1 MKLTFH
7 GHSCFTLEIGDK
19 TILIDP
25 FVEGNPQS
33 KIKADELTAD
43 FILLTHAHA
52 DHCGDAENIGKRT
65 GALLLGIWEISEY
78 YNKKGLKTHPM
89 NIGGTKDFGVVKV
102 KMVHAVHSSSL
113 PNGEYGGLAAGFVVY
128 NEETCIYF
136 AGDTALTLDMQLIPM
151 TCPPLDIAVLPIG
164 DNFTMGYEEALIAS
178 DFVHCERIIGC
189 HYDTFPY
196 IEIDKDQAISRF
208 KEEGKELIL
217 LEPGQSITN
226 G

>member
-7 GHSCFTLEIGDK
+7 GHSCFTLEIGNK

-25 FVEGNPQS
+25 FLEGNPQS

-52 DHCGDAENIGKRT
+52 DHSADVESIGKRT

-78 YNKKGLKTHPM
+78 YEKKGLNTHPL
-89 NIGGTKDFGVVKV
+89 NIGGTKDLGFIKV
-102 KMVHAVHSSSL
+102 KMVNAVHSSSF
-113 PNGEYGGLAAGFVVY
+113 PNGEYGGSAAGFVVY

-178 DFVHCERIIGC
+178 DFIHCERIVGC

-196 IEIDKDQAISRF
+196 IVLDKEAAIARF
-208 KEEGKELIL
+208 IEEGKELIL